1 VCRHRA
7 QGTGHR
13 VQNPARHPEPSTQHP
28 APSYM
33 ANFKE
38 DLVRVKAFIFDIDGV
53 LSLQTI
59 TLNSF
64 GVPNRTVNLRD
75 GYALQLAVKKG
86 YNIGVISGS
95 SSKEY
100 QKRLKLLGVKDI
112 YLNSR
117 SKIEHFNN
125 FLEKHNL
132 NKSDVLFMGDD
143 IPDFEV
149 MKAAGVP
156 VCPSD
161 ADSEIKQVSSYISD
175 KKGGEGC
182 VRDVIE
188 QVLRLNNDWMD
199 SDAFTW

>member
-1 VCRHRA
+1 
-7 QGTGHR
+7 
-13 VQNPARHPEPSTQHP
+13 
-28 APSYM
+28 M

-59 TLNSF
+59 NLNSF

-86 YNIGVISGS
+86 YYVGIISGS
-95 SSKEY
+95 SSRDY
-100 QKRLKLLGVKDI
+100 QKRLRSLGVYDI
-112 YLNSR
+112 YLKSR
-117 SKIEHFNN
+117 SKMNDFDT
-125 FLEKHNL
+125 FLKKHNL
-132 NKSDVLFMGDD
+132 TRSDVLYMGDD

-149 MKAAGVP
+149 MKEAGIA

-161 ADSEIKQVSSYISD
+161 ADSEIRQISAYISD

-182 VRDVIE
+182 VRDIIE
-188 QVLRLNNDWMD
+188 QVLRLHNNWMD
-199 SDAFTW
+199 TEAFSW

>member
-1 VCRHRA
+1 
-7 QGTGHR
+7 
-13 VQNPARHPEPSTQHP
+13 
-28 APSYM
+28 M

-38 DLVRVKAFIFDIDGV
+38 GLVRVKAFVFDIDGV

-59 TLNSF
+59 GLNSF

-86 YNIGVISGS
+86 YYVGIISGS
-95 SSKEY
+95 RSKEY
-100 QKRLKLLGVKDI
+100 KKRLKLLGISDV

-117 SKIEHFNN
+117 TKLNHFNT
-125 FLEKHNL
+125 FLKKHNL

-143 IPDFEV
+143 IPDFEI
-149 MKAAGVP
+149 MKQVGVA

-161 ADSEIKQVSSYISD
+161 ADSEIKHISSYISD

-188 QVLRLNNDWMD
+188 QVMRLHKNWMD
-199 SDAFTW
+199 NDAFTW

>member
-1 VCRHRA
+1 M
-7 QGTGHR
+7 T
-13 VQNPARHPEPSTQHP
+13 
-28 APSYM
+28 
-33 ANFKE
+33 NFKE
-38 DLVRVKAFIFDIDGV
+38 DLVKIKAFVFDIDGV

-59 TLNSF
+59 SLNAF

-86 YNIGVISGS
+86 YYIAIISGS
-95 SSKEY
+95 NSKEY
-100 QKRLKLLGVKDI
+100 LRRLKLLGIKDV

-117 SKIEHFNN
+117 SKLEHFNN
-125 FLEKHNL
+125 FLKKHNL
-132 NKSDVLFMGDD
+132 KNSEVLFMGDD
-143 IPDFEV
+143 IPDFQV
-149 MKAAGVP
+149 MKQTGVP

-188 QVLRLNNDWMD
+188 QVLRLHNNWMD
-199 SDAFTW
+199 TDAFTW

>member
-1 VCRHRA
+1 
-7 QGTGHR
+7 
-13 VQNPARHPEPSTQHP
+13 
-28 APSYM
+28 M

-38 DLVRVKAFIFDIDGV
+38 DLVSIKAFVFDIDGV

-59 TLNSF
+59 SLNAF

-86 YNIGVISGS
+86 YIVGIISGS
-95 SSKEY
+95 NSKEY
-100 QKRLKLLGVKDI
+100 QKRLKVLGISNI

-117 SKIEHFNN
+117 SKLEHYMN
-125 FLEKHNL
+125 FKNKFSL
-132 NKSDVLFMGDD
+132 NDSEILFMGDD

-149 MKAAGVP
+149 MKVAGVP
-156 VCPSD
+156 ACPSD
-161 ADSEIKQVSSYISD
+161 ADSEIKQVSSYVSD

-188 QVLRLNNDWMD
+188 QVLRLHNDWMD
-199 SDAFTW
+199 LDAFTW

>member
-1 VCRHRA
+1 M
-7 QGTGHR
+7 T
-13 VQNPARHPEPSTQHP
+13 
-28 APSYM
+28 
-33 ANFKE
+33 NFKE
-38 DLVRVKAFIFDIDGV
+38 NLVKVKAFIFDIDGV

-59 TLNSF
+59 GLNAF

-75 GYALQLAVKKG
+75 GYALQFAVKKG
-86 YNIGVISGS
+86 YHIGIISGS

-117 SKIEHFNN
+117 SKVEHFNS
-125 FLEKHNL
+125 FLKKYDL
-132 NKSDVLFMGDD
+132 DKSEVLFMGDD
-143 IPDFEV
+143 IPDYQV
-149 MKAAGVP
+149 MKVAGVP

-161 ADSEIKQVSSYISD
+161 ADSEIKQVAVYISD

-188 QVLRLNNDWMD
+188 QVLRLHNKWMD
-199 SDAFTW
+199 SDAFSW

>member
-1 VCRHRA
+1 M
-7 QGTGHR
+7 T
-13 VQNPARHPEPSTQHP
+13 
-28 APSYM
+28 
-33 ANFKE
+33 NFKE
-38 DLVRVKAFIFDIDGV
+38 GLTAVRAFIFDIDGV

-59 TLNSF
+59 GLNVF

-86 YNIGVISGS
+86 YRVGIISGS
-95 SSKEY
+95 NSREY
-100 QKRLKLLGVKDI
+100 MKRLKMLGVTDV

-117 SKIEHFNN
+117 SKLDHYKSFR
-125 FLEKHNL
+125 EKYSL
-132 NKSDVLFMGDD
+132 KDSEILFMGDD
-143 IPDFEV
+143 IPDYEV

-161 ADSEIKQVSSYISD
+161 ADSEIRQVALYISD

-188 QVLRLNNDWMD
+188 QVLRLNNCWMD
-199 SDAFTW
+199 PDAFSW